1 MNQTYNVMTEIEKS
15 TQSTKSSLEKK
26 RKAKTLGFENP
37 GNHGELAVPSAEK
50 SSFTKISLQHQV

>member
-1 MNQTYNVMTEIEKS
+1 MTEIEKS
-15 TQSTKSSLEKK
+15 TQSTKSFLEKK

-50 SSFTKISLQHQV
+50 SNFTKISLQHQV